1 MSYEKTNWQVGD
13 TITATKL
20 NKIEDQVAANEEA
33 ISASSRGGIEFITID
48 GRTDTCDK
56 TYDEIVALFQAG
68 KTVMAKYSDGVD
80 IVGDILP
87 VSYAEGVVAA
97 RQLIK
102 GSYDILFNNIEITS
116 SGVTKTYYTLIK
128 RT

>member
-1 MSYEKTNWQVGD
+1 MSYTKTTWQTGD

-33 ISASSRGGIEFITID
+33 ISASSGGGIEFITID
-48 GRTDTCDK
+48 GRTYTCDK

-68 KTVMAKYSDGVD
+68 KTVMAKYSDED

-87 VSYAEGVVAA
+87 VIYGRGEVEA

-102 GSYDILFNNIEITS
+102 GTNNVVFTNIKIAP
-116 SGVTKTYYTLIK
+116 SGVTKTVDLMVNSN
-128 RT
+128 

>member
-1 MSYEKTNWQVGD
+1 MSYIKTTWETGD
-13 TITATKL
+13 VITATKL

-33 ISASSRGGIEFITID
+33 ISASSEGGIEFITID

-68 KTVMAKYSDGVD
+68 KTVMAKYSDSEF
-80 IVGDILP
+80 VGDILP
-87 VSYAEGVVAA
+87 GSYAEGVVAA

>member
-1 MSYEKTNWQVGD
+1 MTYEKTNWQVGD
-13 TITATKL
+13 TITAEKL

-33 ISASSRGGIEFITID
+33 ISASSEGGIEFITID

-80 IVGDILP
+80 TVGDILP
-87 VSYAEGVVAA
+87 VSYGTGGVEA
-97 RQLIK
+97 RQLIN
-102 GSYDILFNNIEITS
+102 GNHDIFFTNIKIEP
-116 SGVTKTYYTLIK
+116 SGVTKTYYTLVK
-128 RT
+128 GN